1 MTRLTL
7 ILCLG
12 EKQEE
17 LSCGKKEN
25 SFFYVCQLKLF
36 SLFPDCQENKLENNK
51 KKNTF
56 TTKAWD
62 QDNYQWRVRPHSFEI
77 PSPKAESLDFSHT
90 FFCSHTEA
98 DLWVSIEVLMDLVI
112 FTGYPN
118 HNQSINQSK
127 CITTNFAYSILWI
140 AKHINGSEQLSTFV
154 YTKHCTRITLDLHL
168 VYPCRVFLF
177 RPDRT
182 PQHTSD
188 ICLQKHW
195 MLLLWLVYDMSTLPT
210 TWPNWWR

>member
-51 KKNTF
+51 KKTILSQQRLGIRII
-56 TTKAWD
+56 TSDELDLT
-62 QDNYQWRVRPHSFEI
+62 VFEI

-98 DLWVSIEVLMDLVI
+98 DL
-112 FTGYPN
+112 
-118 HNQSINQSK
+118 
-127 CITTNFAYSILWI
+127 
-140 AKHINGSEQLSTFV
+140 
-154 YTKHCTRITLDLHL
+154 
-168 VYPCRVFLF
+168 
-177 RPDRT
+177 
-182 PQHTSD
+182 
-188 ICLQKHW
+188 
-195 MLLLWLVYDMSTLPT
+195 
-210 TWPNWWR
+210 